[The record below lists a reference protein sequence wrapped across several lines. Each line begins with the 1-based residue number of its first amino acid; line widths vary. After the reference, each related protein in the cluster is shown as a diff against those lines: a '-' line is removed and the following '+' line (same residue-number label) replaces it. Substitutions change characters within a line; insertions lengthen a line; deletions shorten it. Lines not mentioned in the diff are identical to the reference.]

1 MKDFK
6 VVFLG
11 AGAINFGTPC
21 APWNHSTR
29 LEQSVPSTSTELI
42 QGPWNEI

>member
-11 AGAINFGTPC
+11 AGAINFGTPR
-21 APWNHSTR
+21 ASWNHSTR
-29 LEQSVPSTSTELI
+29 LEQSHTLYAKLI
-42 QGPWNEI
+42 QGPWKTT